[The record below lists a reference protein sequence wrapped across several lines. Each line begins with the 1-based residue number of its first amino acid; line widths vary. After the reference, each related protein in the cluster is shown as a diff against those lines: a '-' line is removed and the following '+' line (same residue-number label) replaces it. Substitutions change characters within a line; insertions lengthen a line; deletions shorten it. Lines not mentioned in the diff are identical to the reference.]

1 MTDSVGQQ
9 LRQAREAKGF
19 SLEAV
24 AKATHIRQHYLQE
37 LENDHPELLPSS
49 AQARG
54 FLRLYCSHLKIPY
67 QPLLDLWDHPPQP
80 EVVEPPA
87 SEVQL
92 PPWEAEFQSAEP
104 QPVQEAEPAVTTEG
118 EKPPEELPVGE
129 PPTAQVAPPPS
140 PVGKLAAQAQLFAA
154 KIAALGSR
162 IRKLFPSK
170 SRTAA
175 PADDLV
181 PRVDTLES
189 APPPQATIAPPL
201 MPTRSSASMFV
212 EIGAS
217 LRERRELLGLTLV
230 DVERFTYIKRP
241 YLESMEAGRF
251 DQLPS
256 SVQGRGMLTNYA
268 VFLSLEDEAIM
279 SQYAEA
285 LETQRLE
292 RLPPRKPEPIISGG
306 LRIILPEKWRA
317 LLSPDLLLGGLIIL
331 FIFGFLLWSA
341 AQILTPK
348 ASELTPTAP
357 SISEMLQV
365 TVTPGEPV
373 LTPTAMTTPGASSDE
388 AAAALTSPIPPTP
401 IATQNTAPLQLYIIA
416 QQRVWMRITVDGRV
430 AFEGRAL
437 PGDAY
442 TYSGSQSIELF
453 TGNGAAIEAYYNQE
467 YLGKL
472 GEDAEVIRLSF
483 TEAGMRTPTPSPT
496 LTPTSTPR
504 PTPTERVETP

>member
-9 LRQAREAKGF
+9 LRQAREAKGL

-37 LENDHPELLPSS
+37 LENDHPELLPSP

-54 FLRLYCSHLKIPY
+54 FLRLYCAHLKIPL
-67 QPLLDLWDHPPQP
+67 QPMLDLWDHPPQP
-80 EVVEPPA
+80 EVVEPSA

-92 PPWEAEFQSAEP
+92 PPWEAEFQAAEQQQDQKAEP
-104 QPVQEAEPAVTTEG
+104 EVTPEG
-118 EKPPEELPVGE
+118 EKPPEELPVEE
-129 PPTAQVAPPPS
+129 PLPAQPAPPP
-140 PVGKLAAQAQLFAA
+140 PPAGKLSTQARLLAA

-170 SRTAA
+170 SRAAA
-175 PADDLV
+175 PSDDLV

-189 APPPQATIAPPL
+189 TPPAQATIAPPL

-217 LRERRELLGLTLV
+217 LRERRELLGLTLA

-268 VFLSLEDEAIM
+268 IFLSLEDEAVM
-279 SQYAEA
+279 TQYADA

-292 RLPPRKPEPIISGG
+292 RLPPRKPEPIVSGG
-306 LRIILPEKWRA
+306 LRLNLPEKWRA

-341 AQILTPK
+341 AQILAPR
-348 ASELTPTAP
+348 AGELTPTAP

-365 TVTPGEPV
+365 TVTAGEPA
-373 LTPTAMTTPGASSDE
+373 LTTTSSTTLAATPAPGE
-388 AAAALTSPIPPTP
+388 AAADTALLPTP

-442 TYSGSQSIELF
+442 TYSGNQSIELF
-453 TGNGAAIEAYYNQE
+453 TGNGAAVEAYFNQE

-472 GEDAEVIRLSF
+472 GEEAELVRLSF
-483 TEAGMRTPTPSPT
+483 TEAGLRTATPSPT

-504 PTPTERVETP
+504 PTPTERMEMP